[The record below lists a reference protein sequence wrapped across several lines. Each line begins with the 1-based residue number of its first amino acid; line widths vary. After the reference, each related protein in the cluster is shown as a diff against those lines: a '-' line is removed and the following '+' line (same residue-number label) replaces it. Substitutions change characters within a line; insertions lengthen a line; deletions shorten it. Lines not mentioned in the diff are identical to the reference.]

1 MLKIERARL
10 FDIRLEAI
18 ILYIAE
24 ESPRNA
30 RKLKNRFQKSISN
43 LDYMPYKFRKSY
55 YYDNENIR
63 DLIVQKYTIPYLID
77 NDNDRIVLLDIFKWE
92 ER

>member
-1 MLKIERARL
+1 MKIERAKL
-10 FDIRLEAI
+10 FDIRLESI
-18 ILYIAE
+18 ILHIAK

-30 RKLKNRFQKSISN
+30 RKLKNRFEKSINN

-63 DLIVQKYTIPYLID
+63 DLIVQRYTLPYLID
-77 NDNDRIVLLDIFKWE
+77 NDNDRIVVLDIFKWE